1 MTADTTAA
9 RGTTGTAVRIMLAS
23 LFGLLAAVLS
33 AAVLCFVLVG
43 FGTALAGLPL
53 IGIIA
58 SAGLFVLILAQSLP
72 LLAGALVGGL
82 TA

>member
-1 MTADTTAA
+1 
-9 RGTTGTAVRIMLAS
+9 
-23 LFGLLAAVLS
+23 
-33 AAVLCFVLVG
+33 
-43 FGTALAGLPL
+43 GLPL